1 MIKKKICLL
10 GSFGVGKTS
19 LIRKYVMNLY
29 SEQYVCTVGVKVDK
43 KRLVLGS
50 GEEVTLMIW
59 DLEGKDDYQM
69 VADTYLAGMSGYLLV
84 ADGTR
89 KETLHSAR
97 DIQGAMGQLFPN
109 APSLLLLNKHDLA
122 GSWALESSDYAD
134 FLTRSIG
141 VELTSAKNGT
151 GVEASFLS
159 LAEKIVRA

>member
-1 MIKKKICLL
+1 
-10 GSFGVGKTS
+10 
-19 LIRKYVMNLY
+19 
-29 SEQYVCTVGVKVDK
+29 
-43 KRLVLGS
+43 
-50 GEEVTLMIW
+50 MIW

-122 GSWALESSDYAD
+122 APGHWKVRTTRI
-134 FLTRSIG
+134 FLPG
-141 VELTSAKNGT
+141 
-151 GVEASFLS
+151 ASGWS
-159 LAEKIVRA
+159 